1 MIYRM
6 TRVRLA
12 AASAALM
19 GPLFAVCALAA
30 PFAVQIGEARV
41 GLDTPPGFSD
51 TTFTGSPRLQ
61 ELAEALTSPSNRI
74 LLFAIS
80 DGDLRKF
87 TQGDPP
93 EFRRYMIAVTPTGLE
108 RERIGTER
116 FADLAEAAQRD
127 LGERVPADRNFAEYF
142 DKQPLGKSSV
152 VGELRHDAEVLSLL
166 LGARVSPNTRMLPPG
181 AQKQKQYALSTSSLV
196 LVRGKTLSL
205 TVYSDYDSK
214 TDLDWIRAITAR
226 WIDDL
231 QRLNTR

>member
-1 MIYRM
+1 M

-12 AASAALM
+12 AASVVLI
-19 GPLFAVCALAA
+19 GSLFAVCALAA

-51 TTFTGSPRLQ
+51 ATFTGSPRLQ

-74 LLFAIS
+74 LLFALS

-93 EFRRYMIAVTPTGLE
+93 DFRRYMIAVTPMGLE
-108 RERIGTER
+108 RERIGTQR
-116 FADLAEAAQRD
+116 FAELADAAQRD
-127 LGERVPADRNFAEYF
+127 LGERVPAGRNFTEYF

-152 VGELRHDAEVLSLL
+152 VGELRRDAEVLSLL
-166 LGARVSPNTRMLPPG
+166 LGSRVPPNTRMLPPG
-181 AQKQKQYALSTSSLV
+181 AQKQQQYSLSTSSLV

-205 TVYSDYDSK
+205 SVYSAYDSAA
-214 TDLDWIRAITAR
+214 DLDWIRAITAR

-231 QRLNTR
+231 QRLNR

>member
-1 MIYRM
+1 M

-12 AASAALM
+12 AALIAS
-19 GPLFAVCALAA
+19 LFAACALAA

-41 GLDTPPGFSD
+41 GLDVPPGFAD
-51 TTFTGSPRLQ
+51 AMFTGSPRLQ

-74 LLFAIS
+74 LLFALT

-93 EFRRYMIAVTPTGLE
+93 DFRRYMVAVTPMGLE
-108 RERIGTER
+108 RERVEPQR
-116 FADLAEAAQRD
+116 FAALADAAQRD
-127 LGERVPADRNFAEYF
+127 LGERVPAGQNFTEYF

-152 VGELRHDAEVLSLL
+152 VGELRRDAEVLSLL
-166 LGARVSPNTRMLPPG
+166 LGTRVPPNTRMLPPG
-181 AQKQKQYALSTSSLV
+181 FQKQQQYALSTSSLV

-205 TVYSDYDSK
+205 TVYSLYDSQN
-214 TDLDWIRAITAR
+214 DLDWIRAITAR

-231 QRLNTR
+231 QRLNR

>member
-1 MIYRM
+1 M

-12 AASAALM
+12 AALIAS
-19 GPLFAVCALAA
+19 LFAACALAA

-41 GLDTPPGFSD
+41 GLDVPPGFAD
-51 TTFTGSPRLQ
+51 AMFTGSPRLQ

-74 LLFAIS
+74 LLFALT

-93 EFRRYMIAVTPTGLE
+93 DFRRYMVAVTPMGLE
-108 RERIGTER
+108 RERVEPQR
-116 FADLAEAAQRD
+116 FAALADAAQRD
-127 LGERVPADRNFAEYF
+127 LGERVPAGQNFTEYF

-152 VGELRHDAEVLSLL
+152 VGELRRDAEVLSLL
-166 LGARVSPNTRMLPPG
+166 LGTRVPPNTRMLPPG
-181 AQKQKQYALSTSSLV
+181 FQKQQQYALSTSSLV

-205 TVYSDYDSK
+205 TVYSLYDSQN
-214 TDLDWIRAITAR
+214 DLDWIRSITAR

-231 QRLNTR
+231 QRLNR